1 MSIFH
6 DYDVRGVYPKELNE
20 KMAYLIGKA
29 LVVFF
34 KHHEYVVGRDA
45 RLSSPVLT
53 DALVK
58 GITDQGGDV
67 VLMGQCTTPEYNWV
81 CAHYLYKA
89 GVMVTASHNPKEY
102 NGFKINGPH
111 ATPIGYDN
119 GLNVIEKLI
128 CKKFPKPARKGKTR
142 MHDYTTD
149 YVHFLKKLVH
159 QDLHTLRVVVDE
171 SNGTEGRV
179 ARHLFHELGL
189 IFHSINYKPEGD
201 FPHHSPNP
209 LNPGSQRQ
217 IEHEVI
223 RRKADLGILFDADA
237 DRVLFI
243 DETGRAV
250 EPNLILAL
258 LTHYYARPGDAVVY
272 DATTSRIVPE
282 TLAFR
287 HIKGIQSKV
296 GRSHILH
303 HMKKSKAILGGES
316 SGHYFFKEVYGTD
329 SGILCAL
336 KIMEMLAHMKKP
348 LTYLLER
355 FQTYAKSGDVSIP
368 LHKESDKKRILR
380 TVERTYKKGAKV
392 KKLDG
397 LTFEYKDWWF
407 NIRAS
412 NTEPILRLTIETK
425 DWAFLEHKKEEIL
438 RVIHS

>member
-6 DYDVRGVYPKELNE
+6 DYDIRGVYPSELDE
-20 KMAYLIGKA
+20 KVAYSIGRA

-34 KHHEYVVGRDA
+34 KQHEYVVGRDA
-45 RLSSPVLT
+45 RLSSP
-53 DALVK
+53 ALANALMK

-67 VLMGQCTTPEYNWV
+67 VFIGQCTTPEFNWV
-81 CAHYLYKA
+81 CAHYLYKS

-102 NGFKINGPH
+102 NGFKINANH
-111 ATPIGYDN
+111 ATPIGYSN
-119 GLNVIEKLI
+119 GLDQIEKLTH
-128 CKKFPKPARKGKTR
+128 KKLPKSLRKGKMR

-149 YVHFLKKLVH
+149 YVHFLRKLVH
-159 QDLHTLRVVVDE
+159 HDLHTLHVAVDE
-171 SNGTEGRV
+171 SNGTEGRI
-179 ARHLFHELGL
+179 ARHLFRELGL
-189 IFHSINYKPEGD
+189 QFHSINAKPEGD

-209 LNPGSQRQ
+209 LELSSQRQ

-223 RRKADLGILFDADA
+223 RRKADVGILFDADA

-243 DETGRAV
+243 DETGKAV
-250 EPNLILAL
+250 EPNLITAL
-258 LTHYYARPGDAVVY
+258 LAHYYARPGDTVVY

-282 TLAFR
+282 TLALR
-287 HIKGIQSKV
+287 QVKGIQSKV

-303 HMKKSKAILGGES
+303 HMKRAKALLGGES

-336 KIMEMLAHMKKP
+336 KVMEAIAQTHKP

-355 FQTYAKSGDVSIP
+355 FQKYSKSGNIAIP
-368 LHKESDKKRILR
+368 LHKEADKLR
-380 TVERTYKKGAKV
+380 LMKKVLSVYKKGAKV

-412 NTEPILRLTIETK
+412 NTEPLLRLTIETK

-438 RVIHS
+438 KCLNS